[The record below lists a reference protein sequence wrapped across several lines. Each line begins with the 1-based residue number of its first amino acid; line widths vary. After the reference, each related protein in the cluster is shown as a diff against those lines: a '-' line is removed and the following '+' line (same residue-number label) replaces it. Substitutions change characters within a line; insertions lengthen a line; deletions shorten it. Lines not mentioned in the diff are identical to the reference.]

1 MSFFLLILI
10 YSGIYALMAIGQNLI
25 TGYGGMLSLCQ
36 AGFYALGAYTTA
48 ILTTKFG
55 LSFWATLPLAMVI
68 AGFCGLLIGLPTLR
82 LKGDYLAIATL
93 GFGEIV
99 RNVLNNWDSL
109 TNGPMGIQN
118 IPMIEFFGFTV
129 NPYRKIGFIILVW
142 VFVALFYFI
151 YHRFARSRM
160 GRALTAIREDEIA
173 AESMGINVTT
183 YKVIAFVMGAMIAGL
198 AGSFFVEYTLSV
210 SPGSFVFMVS
220 IMVLCMVVLGGMGNF
235 FACIVGAFIIQFIS
249 YFPQLTGLTNV
260 IPAQFKQILFGLIL
274 VVMMIWR
281 PQGILGREKFSFDG
295 KRKSRKM
302 SSRLRKKEA

>member
-36 AGFYALGAYTTA
+36 AGFYALGSYATA
-48 ILTTKFG
+48 ILTVKCG
-55 LSFWATLPLAMVI
+55 WSFWATIPVAMLVS
-68 AGFCGLLIGLPTLR
+68 GLCGLLIGLPTLR

-109 TNGPMGIQN
+109 TNGPMGIQK
-118 IPMIEFFGFTV
+118 IPMISFFGIQI
-129 NPYRKIGFIILVW
+129 NPYKKTGFIIVVW
-142 VFVALFYFI
+142 VFVIVSYILYR
-151 YHRFARSRM
+151 RFARSRM
-160 GRALTAIREDEIA
+160 GRALTAVREDEIA
-173 AESMGINVTT
+173 AESMGINTTT
-183 YKVIAFVMGAMIAGL
+183 YKVAAFILGAMIAGV

-210 SPGSFVFMVS
+210 TPGTFTFMVS

-235 FACIVGAFIIQFIS
+235 LACILGAFIIQLIS

-281 PQGILGREKFSFDG
+281 PQGLLGREKFSMEKK
-295 KRKSRKM
+295 KRSF
-302 SSRLRKKEA
+302 LQRKKEA